1 MQTACRKPISLLLCL
16 IMCLAVSGQQS
27 AYVKKYKPLA
37 KKLANKYEIPYSLI
51 LGVAI
56 IESSSGKSR
65 TCRLLNNHF
74 GIKGKNNLLRKR
86 GIRTSYK
93 QYPNAKASYEDFCGL
108 VTRRKFYPSLKGN
121 PDPAIWIDK
130 LSKTGYSERPEEWKR
145 RITLVIEVNDLK

>member
-1 MQTACRKPISLLLCL
+1 MRGLLAVLLLL
-16 IMCLAVSGQQS
+16 IFIMVFSPFARGQQS

-37 KKLANKYEIPYSLI
+37 QKLAKKYKIPYSLI

-56 IESSSGKSR
+56 VESSSGKGR

-74 GIKGKNNLLRKR
+74 GIKGKNNLYKTRRIK
-86 GIRTSYK
+86 TAYK
-93 QYPNAKASYEDFCGL
+93 QYSNAKSSYEDFCLL

-145 RITLVIEVNDLK
+145 RITLVIEANRLN